1 MKVKLLPFVLLLLLF
16 ITSGNVFSQSPSPA
30 KPVMSAIKI
39 DKPIELTGKLDD
51 PAWARAVPVELEFE
65 ITPGDNI
72 PAPQKTTARVLY
84 TNNTLYFG
92 FQCFDTMPDKIR
104 ANISDRDNMFND
116 DWVLICLDTYNDSQR
131 YYELAVNPFGII
143 GDLMATGD
151 NEDSSFD
158 MIWSAAAERN
168 EKGWTAVMAIPF
180 SSLNFPNSNEQN
192 WSIEII
198 RTIPRASRTQ
208 TSWTRVDRNIP
219 SLMTQAGILKGIK
232 DISAGGHIELLPYVM
247 GQEKGALNNYSN
259 PNSGMKFDKVDG
271 RIGGSIKYSP
281 SPNFTVDAVINP
293 DFSQIETDAAQISVN
308 TTFALY
314 YDEKRPF
321 FLAGRELIPSTMYYS
336 RSINDPLYAGRIIG
350 KSGGLTYLYMGSYD
364 RNTVFV
370 IPGEDNSSTIPT
382 EKKSFA
388 NIGRLRYD
396 FGDESFLG
404 GMLFSRN
411 FDEGH
416 NYVFGFDWRYKFWGN
431 WYFTGEAYLSQTKEM
446 NNTTIFDSQRQF
458 GTTGYNAG
466 FNGESYTGNAAT
478 IGLSHSA
485 RAYNF
490 FVGYSDYS
498 PTYQTYNGLVTSNNN
513 RQIQMQHVYI
523 FYPENS
529 FLDRGN
535 IFITSYLR
543 FNYDGRKKEQVVSP
557 GFNLTLKGQTSL
569 NASYLLVN
577 DEYFYNTQ
585 LTGVNRLQVN
595 LSSRPIN
602 EIALSLS
609 GQVGNFIYRS
619 SNPVIG
625 QGHTLY
631 VTLGFKP
638 TSRLNITFGY
648 SRAQLSNKATD
659 ALYYDGNIYR
669 MVGIYQFTPEMM
681 FRTIV
686 QYDSFEKSF
695 QLYPLFS
702 YKLNAFTT
710 FFIGA
715 TSNYLNYQ
723 DEFGFRNT
731 DQQYFVKLQYLL
743 GI

>member
-1 MKVKLLPFVLLLLLF
+1 MKALLF
-16 ITSGNVFSQSPSPA
+16 ISFLLLCISNENIFSQAEA
-30 KPVMSAIKI
+30 KT
-39 DKPIELTGKLDD
+39 KPIMTAVRIEKSIELTGKLDD
-51 PAWARAVPVELEFE
+51 PVWLKAEPIELNYE

-84 TNNTLYFG
+84 DSKNLYFG
-92 FQCFDTMPDKIR
+92 FQCFDSNPNQIR
-104 ANISDRDNMFND
+104 ANIADRDNMFND
-116 DWVLICLDTYNDSQR
+116 DWVLVCLDTYGDNQR

-143 GDLMATGD
+143 GDLMAAGD

-158 MIWSAAAERN
+158 MIWSAAADRN
-168 EKGWTAVMAIPF
+168 EKGWTAVMVIPF
-180 SSLNFPNSNEQN
+180 SSLNFPNSAEQT
-192 WSIEII
+192 WTLDII

-219 SLMTQAGILKGIK
+219 NLMTQAGLLKGISN
-232 DISAGGHIELLPYVM
+232 ISPGGHIEFLPYVM

-259 PNSGMKFDKVDG
+259 PNSGMKFDKVEG

-281 SPNFTVDAVINP
+281 SPNFSVDAVINP

-336 RSINDPLYAGRIIG
+336 RSINDPLYAARIIG
-350 KSGGLTYLYMGSYD
+350 KTSGLTYLYMGSYD

-370 IPGEDNSSTIPT
+370 VPGEDMSSTIPT

-388 NIGRLRYD
+388 NIGRVRYD
-396 FGDESFLG
+396 FGNESFLG

-416 NYVFGFDWRYKFWGN
+416 NYVLGFDWKYKFWNN
-431 WYFTGEAYLSQTKEM
+431 WYFNGEVYLSQTKEM
-446 NNTTIFDSQRQF
+446 NNSTLFGSQRQF
-458 GTTGYNAG
+458 GTTGHNAG
-466 FNGESYTGNAAT
+466 FDNENYMGNAFHVE
-478 IGLSHSA
+478 LSHSS
-485 RAYNF
+485 RAYNLF
-490 FVGYSDYS
+490 LAVNDFS
-498 PTYQTYNGLVTSNNN
+498 PTYQTYNGLVTSNNY
-513 RQIQMQHVYI
+513 RQVLMQHVYI
-523 FYPENS
+523 FYPEGS
-529 FLDRGN
+529 FIDRGN
-535 IFITSYLR
+535 VFLVSSMR
-543 FNYDGRKKEQVVSP
+543 FNYEGKKKEQVISP
-557 GFNLTLKGQTSL
+557 GFNLTLKGQTSI

-577 DEYFYNTQ
+577 DENFFNTD
-585 LTGVNRLQVN
+585 LKGVNRLQVN
-595 LSSRPIN
+595 INSRPVK
-602 EIALSLS
+602 EITLYLN
-609 GQVGNFIYRS
+609 GQLGNFIYRS
-619 SNPVIG
+619 SNPLIG
-625 QGHTLY
+625 EGHTL
-631 VTLGFKP
+631 TAQIQIKP
-638 TSRLNITFGY
+638 TSRFDVTFAY
-648 SRAQLSNKATD
+648 SRARLTNKDTD
-659 ALYYDGNIYR
+659 LIYYDGNIYR
-669 MVGIYQFTPEMM
+669 ATAIYQFSPEML

-686 QYDSFEKSF
+686 QYDSFERSF

-702 YKLNAFTT
+702 YKMNAFTT
-710 FFIGA
+710 FYIGA